1 MAGDLIFQELAMTV
15 MERGESALC
24 RRHAYDLCRHYGI
37 SADAMAPVFGIGRTE
52 FEQRVLD
59 DGLTLAYLE
68 CQNTQMTL
76 IHDLMALVRKEL
88 EQLQLGDETATAKTR
103 LDALT
108 QLARTMDRLS
118 DLQEKRVEQQ
128 RSVLMLSPEELREAL
143 VRIDG
148 RIHELALCRAD
159 ELVQRQSQPGADAV
173 PDQRMGVPGAGEP
186 ATAA

>member
-1 MAGDLIFQELAMTV
+1 MAM
-15 MERGESALC
+15 MERGGNALC

-59 DGLTLAYLE
+59 DGLTLGDLQ
-68 CQNTQMTL
+68 CQNGEVTL
-76 IHDLMALVRKEL
+76 IRDLMALLRKEL

-103 LDALT
+103 LDALA

-118 DLQEKRVEQQ
+118 DMQEKRVEQQ
-128 RSVLMLSPEELREAL
+128 RSMLMLSPQELRDVL

-159 ELVQRQSQPGADAV
+159 ELVQQQSQPRADPGHCRGMDV
-173 PDQRMGVPGAGEP
+173 SGPDEP
-186 ATAA
+186 AAAAS